1 MWSERLAACEMAVST
16 VWVRRS
22 MTSVCSLSVMRSV
35 YEVTVAVSTT
45 SEERSTV
52 DGWVSEALL
61 QNKLRRPARSPAGEV
76 VDVTVADPAGSWTS

>member
-1 MWSERLAACEMAVST
+1 MSALICTRRMWSERLAAWEMAVST

-22 MTSVCSLSVMRSV
+22 TISVCSLSVMRPV

-52 DGWVSEALL
+52 DG
-61 QNKLRRPARSPAGEV
+61 
-76 VDVTVADPAGSWTS
+76 